1 MVAINSTPTSLATP
15 AAKPTPGPTITQA
28 VAQEA
33 PIAPTPTSG
42 RHLNI
47 H

>member
-1 MVAINSTPTSLATP
+1 MLAISPTPVAVAI
-15 AAKPTPGPTITQA
+15 PGPTITQA